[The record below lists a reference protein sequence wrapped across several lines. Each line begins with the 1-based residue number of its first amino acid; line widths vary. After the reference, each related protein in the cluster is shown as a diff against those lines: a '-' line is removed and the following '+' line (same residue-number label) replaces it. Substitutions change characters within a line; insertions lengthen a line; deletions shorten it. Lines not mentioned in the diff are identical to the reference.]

1 MKFLLI
7 HAQASTKDS
16 PFILRSHT
24 YFWHVKSVAN
34 FDRVL
39 SAKGQIISKCFL
51 VSSDSSKKRTKTS
64 HHSSEMNSFVCFWKT
79 P

>member
-16 PFILRSHT
+16 PLILRSHT

-34 FDRVL
+34 FDGVL
-39 SAKGQIISKCFL
+39 SADMAKKVIS
-51 VSSDSSKKRTKTS
+51 
-64 HHSSEMNSFVCFWKT
+64 
-79 P
+79 